1 MRRLARAGH
10 AKASHLAR
18 AKASVT
24 AGLRVSHAR
33 ASLPTRAEA
42 SAASGPSRGA
52 AANSLI
58 TGATDKHTSVL
69 FEVMFR
75 KNNDLRGN
83 NRIEGQMWVPRV
95 NGQTKCVV
103 LSCLVSTAVW
113 ANPVINGFKLTK
125 SVGSSFWRGLRNFGY
140 VFATFCTIDSS

>member
-1 MRRLARAGH
+1 M
-10 AKASHLAR
+10 
-18 AKASVT
+18 
-24 AGLRVSHAR
+24 SHAW
-33 ASLPTRAEA
+33 ASLPTRVEA
-42 SAASGPSRGA
+42 SAASGPSGGA

-58 TGATDKHTSVL
+58 TGATDEHASVL

-95 NGQTKCVV
+95 NGQTKCVG
-103 LSCLVSTAVW
+103 LSCLGGTDVL
-113 ANPVINGFKLTK
+113 ANPVINGVKLTL

-140 VFATFCTIDSS
+140 VFAIFCTIDSS

>member
-1 MRRLARAGH
+1 MCR
-10 AKASHLAR
+10 AKASHLAQ
-18 AKASVT
+18 ATASTV
-24 AGLRVSHAR
+24 ACSLVSHTR

-42 SAASGPSRGA
+42 SAASGGA

-58 TGATDKHTSVL
+58 TSATDEHASVL

-95 NGQTKCVV
+95 NGQTKCVG
-103 LSCLVSTAVW
+103 LSCLVSTDVW
-113 ANPVINGFKLTK
+113 ANPVINGFKLT
-125 SVGSSFWRGLRNFGY
+125 
-140 VFATFCTIDSS
+140 

>member
-1 MRRLARAGH
+1 MCR

-18 AKASVT
+18 AKAST
-24 AGLRVSHAR
+24 AACSLVSHAR

-42 SAASGPSRGA
+42 SAASGPSGGA

-58 TGATDKHTSVL
+58 TGATDKHASVL

-95 NGQTKCVV
+95 NGQTKCVG
-103 LSCLVSTAVW
+103 LSCLVSMDVW
-113 ANPVINGFKLTK
+113 ANPVINGFKLT
-125 SVGSSFWRGLRNFGY
+125 
-140 VFATFCTIDSS
+140 

>member
-1 MRRLARAGH
+1 M
-10 AKASHLAR
+10 
-18 AKASVT
+18 
-24 AGLRVSHAR
+24 SHAR

-42 SAASGPSRGA
+42 STASGPSGGA

-58 TGATDKHTSVL
+58 ISATDEHASVL

-95 NGQTKCVV
+95 NGKTKCVG
-103 LSCLVSTAVW
+103 LSCLVSTDMW
-113 ANPVINGFKLTK
+113 ANPVINEFK
-125 SVGSSFWRGLRNFGY
+125 
-140 VFATFCTIDSS
+140 

>member
-1 MRRLARAGH
+1 MAAQRLARARR

-18 AKASVT
+18 AKAS
-24 AGLRVSHAR
+24 AAACSLVSHAR
-33 ASLPTRAEA
+33 TILPTRAEA
-42 SAASGPSRGA
+42 SAASGLSGGA

-58 TGATDKHTSVL
+58 TGATDEHAAVL

-95 NGQTKCVV
+95 NGQTKCVG
-103 LSCLVSTAVW
+103 LSCLVSTDVW
-113 ANPVINGFKLTK
+113 ANPVINGFK
-125 SVGSSFWRGLRNFGY
+125 R
-140 VFATFCTIDSS
+140 A

>member
-1 MRRLARAGH
+1 M
-10 AKASHLAR
+10 AR
-18 AKASVT
+18 AKAS
-24 AGLRVSHAR
+24 AAACSLVSHAR

-42 SAASGPSRGA
+42 SAASGPSGGA

-58 TGATDKHTSVL
+58 TGATDEHALVL

-95 NGQTKCVV
+95 NGQTKCVG
-103 LSCLVSTAVW
+103 LSCLVSTDVW
-113 ANPVINGFKLTK
+113 ANPVINGFKRT
-125 SVGSSFWRGLRNFGY
+125 
-140 VFATFCTIDSS
+140 